1 MSERFFLLDGM
12 ALAYRAYFAFIRN
25 PLRNSRGEN
34 TSAVFGF
41 ANSLLKILD
50 DEKPEYVAAVFDTP
64 EPTFRHKVF
73 SEYKATREKM
83 PDEMKDQLPQ
93 LKEMVDYFSIPLI
106 EVPGFEADDIIGTY
120 AKIAE
125 KQGVDVYMVTADKD
139 FMQLITDRVRMYNP
153 LKKGVDV
160 EIVDEKRVV
169 EKFGV
174 GPGGVVDVLGLMGD
188 TSDNVPGV
196 KGVGEKTAVK
206 LIREFGSIQ
215 ALYDNLDK
223 VPGKLRE
230 KLANGREKAFLSR
243 TLVTIDTAV
252 PVKVDFHDLK
262 SKARKIDRL
271 TTLFREMEFRSLI
284 PRLER
289 QAAGDPAFVNSER
302 DKSKIPAK
310 DLDQGEASYTLIK
323 NRGELDQLVSR
334 LETAKWLAFDT
345 ETTHVEPVRAELV
358 GMSVSTKEEEAFYIP
373 ASFQGQL
380 DLLKNDR
387 EDLDYVL
394 GRLKPV
400 LENPSVLK
408 VGQNIKYDIIVMEH
422 YGITIRGV
430 AFDTMVAAYLIRPE
444 GQSNIDAI
452 AMDYLHYR
460 KIPTTD
466 LIGSGKNQKSMA
478 DIPVETVA
486 EYGCED
492 ADITLRLRKPLSK
505 KLRETATE
513 KLFYE
518 IELPL
523 VTVLADM
530 ERRGVWLDLDLLKE
544 MSKEFTDKLTLL
556 ESAVYKE
563 ADEEFNLN
571 SPQQLGQIMF
581 EKMQLHKIAG
591 VDKPR
596 TTKTGQYATDISV
609 LERYKAFPMVEKML
623 EHRKLTKLKNT
634 YIDAIPKLIQP
645 STGRL
650 HTSFNQTVAA
660 TGRLSSNNPN
670 VQNIP
675 IRSELGK
682 EIRKAFKAEKKNWC
696 IVSADYSQIELRVM
710 AHLSA
715 DEQLIQ
721 AFANDEDIHASTASV
736 IFELKPE
743 EVSPDLRRKAKDINF
758 GVLYGITPFG
768 LASRIGMST
777 KDAKDFIDSYFRKY
791 PRIREFVDRSLATAK
806 KKGYAETLFGRK
818 RYLPDL
824 NNRNRSVRQF
834 AERNAINAPIQGSAA
849 DIIKIAMIRIHEEL
863 KKTGLRSFM
872 TLQVHDELVFEV
884 DNSERKE
891 VMQMVKKSME
901 EAVDLKVPLK
911 VDISSGDN
919 WLEAH

>member
-1 MSERFFLLDGM
+1 MSERLFLLDGM

-230 KLANGREKAFLSR
+230 KLANGREQAFLSR

-289 QAAGDPAFVNSER
+289 QAAGDSAFVNSER